1 MELQGNVTIAAKPA
15 DVWRALNDPQV
26 LQACIPGCDEVRQIS
41 PTEMHARVGLKLGP
55 VRAQFV
61 GKVFLSD
68 IKPEQGYT
76 LQFEGSGGSAG
87 FAKGSSSVALQAVA
101 GGTELSYSANASVA
115 GKLGQIGGRMID
127 ATAQSLSAKFFANL
141 QSHFGQDQFESIHL
155 AAGQSGIASPVSM
168 PRQALS
174 DKPSSEWPRLVW
186 FVAGVLA
193 TSIGVW
199 LGSHLGR

>member
-15 DVWRALNDPQV
+15 EVWLALNDPQV

-68 IKPEQGYT
+68 IRPEQGYT

-127 ATAQSLSAKFFANL
+127 ATAQSLAAKFFANL
-141 QSHFGQDQFESIHL
+141 QAHFGQDQF
-155 AAGQSGIASPVSM
+155 AAGQSGIAPQVSR
-168 PRQALS
+168 PRQATS
-174 DKPSSEWPRLVW
+174 DQPFSEWPRLIW